1 MDATRATPVAVVGM
15 GCRLPGGIDT
25 PELLWEALL
34 RGDDL
39 VTEIPADR
47 WDVDEYYDP
56 EPGVPGRSVCKWGA
70 FLDDVGDF
78 DPEFFGITDK
88 DATAMDPQH
97 RLLLAASWE
106 AMEHGGFSRDTMANS
121 RTGVFVGLMHGDYQ
135 FVHADAQAL
144 SGPYGLMGTSFAM
157 GSGRVAYAMGLHGPA
172 MTVDTACSSG
182 LAAVHLACRSLHDG
196 ESDLALAGGASV
208 MLEPR
213 KAASGSAIG
222 MLSPTGRC
230 HAFDVAADG
239 FVAGEGCVVVLL
251 KRLPD
256 ALADHDRV
264 LAVIRGTA
272 VNQDGHTVNIVTPSR
287 SAQVE
292 AYRAALAAA
301 GVEPGSVGMVEAH
314 GPGTPVG
321 DPIEYASLAEVYGL
335 DSPCALASVKTNFG
349 HTQSAAGALG
359 LMKAVLALQH
369 GVVPR
374 NLHFTRLPD
383 EFAKIE
389 TNLFVPQSTTQW
401 PANDHQAPRRAAV
414 SSYGFSGTNVHA
426 ILEQAPVEQAP
437 GKAEPDG
444 ARPTPAVGGRL
455 MFPLS
460 ATSAD
465 GLRQTAGRLADW
477 VEAHAADVA
486 AADLAYT
493 LSRRRHHRPVRT
505 AVFADTVETL
515 ADGLREVADADFPYQ
530 AAAGRDDRG
539 PVWIFSG
546 QGSQWAAMGAELLA
560 TEPAF
565 AAAVAEAEPLIARE
579 SGFSVTEAIS
589 APETVTGIERI
600 QPALFAMQVALAA
613 TMRSYGV
620 RPGAV
625 IGHSMGE
632 AAAAVVAGA
641 LSLEDGVRVICRRSR
656 LMSTIAGSGTMASV
670 ELPAP
675 QVLSE
680 LASRGID
687 DVVVAVVASP
697 QSTVIGGV
705 AETVRDLVAAWEQR
719 EVMAREVAVDVAS
732 HSPQVD
738 PILDELT
745 DALAELNPVTPE
757 VPFYSST
764 MYDPR
769 EELECDAWYWADNLR
784 HTVRFAA
791 SVQAALEDGYRVFA
805 ELAPHPLLTHAVEQ
819 TADSLG
825 IPLAALPAMRR
836 EQELPHGLGGF
847 LTDLYSAGA
856 AIDFSVLNPD
866 GRLVDAPLPTWSNR
880 PLLLNR
886 GGQQSPAP
894 GARTVAVHPL
904 MGAHVQLQ
912 EEPERHVWQ
921 GEVGTGAQPWLSD
934 YRIHD
939 AATLPEATYC
949 EMALTAARTVLGDA
963 SEISDI
969 RIDRTLMLDEQTPLG
984 AVASL
989 QGPGVLTFAAET
1001 LKDGKHTR
1009 WATAVLR
1016 AVDDADQPPAV
1027 DIADLLATHPRRV
1040 DGAEVRQ
1047 WFERRGLRFGPAFTG
1062 LTCVHAAEGTDETV
1076 LAEVALP
1083 RALRSQHAGYGVHP
1097 VLLSACFQ
1105 SVGAHPSVEQVANG
1119 GMLLPRS
1126 VRQLRAYGSTRSARY
1141 CFTRVTRADTTGIG
1155 ADLDILDEH
1164 GTVLLTVRGLEMGI
1178 AQASE
1183 RDRVLSERLL
1193 TIDWQQRDLP
1203 EASHAEPGAWL
1214 LIAASTAADV
1224 VATELADA
1232 LKGGG
1237 AQCTSMLWPQAGE
1250 PMPDV
1255 SWLRD
1260 YLGSNVLDGV
1270 VVLTGPTDGDAD
1282 EQCAVR
1288 GGEHVRHLV
1297 RIVRELPDIP
1307 VEPPRLYIVT
1317 RGAQPVLAGDPV
1329 NLEQAGLRGL
1339 IRVIGNEHPQL
1350 RASQIDLDG
1359 DTDVEYLARQLLE
1372 HSDEDETAWR
1382 NGLWYAARLSPAPLR
1397 PEERQTAVVDHA
1409 QDGMGVWIHKP
1420 GDPESIEL
1428 AAFDRVPPGPGEI
1441 EVAVTAS
1448 SVNFADVLIA
1458 FGRYP
1463 SIDGA
1468 PPRLGMDF
1476 AGVVTAVGPDVTTH
1490 QVGDHVGGFSK
1501 NGTWATFVTCDA
1513 RVAVT
1518 LPSGLTDAQAA
1529 AVSIAHAT
1537 AWYGLHD
1544 QAGIAAGDRVLIH
1557 SATGGVGQAAIA
1569 IARAAGAEIFATAGS
1584 PQRRQLLRDMG
1595 IAHVYDSRSTEF
1607 AELIRRDTDE
1617 YGVDIVLNSLT
1628 GGAQRAGLELLSTG
1642 GRFVEIGK
1650 RDVYANNRLELF
1662 PFRRNLTFHYVDLAL
1677 LAESR
1682 PHRVGDLLGKVYQ
1695 LVADGELPL
1704 PQCTHYPLSDA
1715 ADAIRTMSAAEH
1727 TGKLVLD
1734 VPRTGRS
1741 QVVVPPERATV
1752 FRRDGSYIISGG
1764 LGGLGLFLAEK
1775 MAVAGCGRIVLT
1787 SRSQPNQKALDTIEL
1802 IAAMGGDIVVEAGD
1816 IAAPGTADRLVAA
1829 ATATG
1834 LPLRGVLHAAAVAED
1849 ATLVNL
1855 TDEVIDHEWAPKAYG
1870 AWNLHRATT
1879 GQPLDWFC
1887 SFSSAAALVGAPG
1900 HCAYA
1905 AANSWLDAFAHW
1917 RRAQGLPATTI
1928 AWSAWAG
1935 IGLATAAA
1943 VETTITPE
1951 EGAYAFEALLRH
1963 DRAYTGYAP
1972 VSRTPWLTAL
1982 AQRSKFAELFQA
1994 RDESLTDTSKFL
2006 AELHALPKEEWSPR
2020 LRRLV
2025 SDKLS
2030 KILRRSID
2038 PDRPLSEYGLDSLAN
2053 LELRNYLKDETA
2065 IRITPS
2071 HISTVN
2077 GLAEALYEYL
2087 TVDGTRG
2094 DVEPRES
2101 GGITRIQSPSGP
2113 DLATANTD

>member
-1 MDATRATPVAVVGM
+1 
-15 GCRLPGGIDT
+15 
-25 PELLWEALL
+25 
-34 RGDDL
+34 
-39 VTEIPADR
+39 
-47 WDVDEYYDP
+47 
-56 EPGVPGRSVCKWGA
+56 
-70 FLDDVGDF
+70 
-78 DPEFFGITDK
+78 
-88 DATAMDPQH
+88 
-97 RLLLAASWE
+97 
-106 AMEHGGFSRDTMANS
+106 
-121 RTGVFVGLMHGDYQ
+121 
-135 FVHADAQAL
+135 
-144 SGPYGLMGTSFAM
+144 
-157 GSGRVAYAMGLHGPA
+157 
-172 MTVDTACSSG
+172 
-182 LAAVHLACRSLHDG
+182 
-196 ESDLALAGGASV
+196 
-208 MLEPR
+208 
-213 KAASGSAIG
+213 
-222 MLSPTGRC
+222 
-230 HAFDVAADG
+230 
-239 FVAGEGCVVVLL
+239 
-251 KRLPD
+251 
-256 ALADHDRV
+256 
-264 LAVIRGTA
+264 
-272 VNQDGHTVNIVTPSR
+272 
-287 SAQVE
+287 
-292 AYRAALAAA
+292 
-301 GVEPGSVGMVEAH
+301 
-314 GPGTPVG
+314 
-321 DPIEYASLAEVYGL
+321 
-335 DSPCALASVKTNFG
+335 
-349 HTQSAAGALG
+349 
-359 LMKAVLALQH
+359 
-369 GVVPR
+369 
-374 NLHFTRLPD
+374 
-383 EFAKIE
+383 
-389 TNLFVPQSTTQW
+389 
-401 PANDHQAPRRAAV
+401 
-414 SSYGFSGTNVHA
+414 
-426 ILEQAPVEQAP
+426 
-437 GKAEPDG
+437 
-444 ARPTPAVGGRL
+444 
-455 MFPLS
+455 
-460 ATSAD
+460 
-465 GLRQTAGRLADW
+465 
-477 VEAHAADVA
+477 
-486 AADLAYT
+486 
-493 LSRRRHHRPVRT
+493 
-505 AVFADTVETL
+505 
-515 ADGLREVADADFPYQ
+515 
-530 AAAGRDDRG
+530 
-539 PVWIFSG
+539 
-546 QGSQWAAMGAELLA
+546 
-560 TEPAF
+560 
-565 AAAVAEAEPLIARE
+565 
-579 SGFSVTEAIS
+579 
-589 APETVTGIERI
+589 
-600 QPALFAMQVALAA
+600 
-613 TMRSYGV
+613 
-620 RPGAV
+620 
-625 IGHSMGE
+625 
-632 AAAAVVAGA
+632 
-641 LSLEDGVRVICRRSR
+641 
-656 LMSTIAGSGTMASV
+656 
-670 ELPAP
+670 
-675 QVLSE
+675 
-680 LASRGID
+680 
-687 DVVVAVVASP
+687 
-697 QSTVIGGV
+697 
-705 AETVRDLVAAWEQR
+705 
-719 EVMAREVAVDVAS
+719 
-732 HSPQVD
+732 
-738 PILDELT
+738 
-745 DALAELNPVTPE
+745 
-757 VPFYSST
+757 
-764 MYDPR
+764 
-769 EELECDAWYWADNLR
+769 
-784 HTVRFAA
+784 
-791 SVQAALEDGYRVFA
+791 
-805 ELAPHPLLTHAVEQ
+805 
-819 TADSLG
+819 
-825 IPLAALPAMRR
+825 
-836 EQELPHGLGGF
+836 
-847 LTDLYSAGA
+847 
-856 AIDFSVLNPD
+856 
-866 GRLVDAPLPTWSNR
+866 
-880 PLLLNR
+880 
-886 GGQQSPAP
+886 
-894 GARTVAVHPL
+894 

-921 GEVGTGAQPWLSD
+921 GEVGTGTQPWLSD
-934 YRIHD
+934 HRIHD
-939 AATLPEATYC
+939 VAALPEATYC
-949 EMALTAARTVLGDA
+949 EMALTAARAVLGDA
-963 SEISDI
+963 SELCDI
-969 RIDRTLMLDEQTPLG
+969 RIDRMLMLDEETPLG

-989 QGPGVLTFAAET
+989 QGPGVLTFAVET

-1016 AVDDADQPPAV
+1016 AVEDADQPPAAE
-1027 DIADLLATHPRRV
+1027 IADLLATHPRRV

-1062 LTCVHAAEGTDETV
+1062 LTCVHTSEGTDETV
-1076 LAEVALP
+1076 LAEVELP
-1083 RALRSQHAGYGVHP
+1083 RPLRSQHAGYGVHP
-1097 VLLSACFQ
+1097 ALLSACFQ
-1105 SVGAHPSVEQVANG
+1105 SVEAHPSVEQVANG
-1119 GMLLPRS
+1119 SMLLPRS
-1126 VRQLRAYGSTRSARY
+1126 VRQLRAYGSTRNARY

-1164 GTVLLTVRGLEMGI
+1164 GTVLLTVRGLEMGV
-1178 AQASE
+1178 AQTSE

-1203 EASHAEPGAWL
+1203 EASHAEPGVWL

-1224 VATELADA
+1224 VAAKLAGA
-1232 LKGGG
+1232 LKGNG

-1270 VVLTGPTDGDAD
+1270 VVLTGPSDGDAD

-1288 GGEHVRHLV
+1288 GGEYVRHLV

-1350 RASQIDLDG
+1350 RATQIDLDE
-1359 DTDVEYLARQLLE
+1359 DTDVECLARQLLE
-1372 HSDEDETAWR
+1372 QSDEDETAWR
-1382 NGLWYAARLSPAPLR
+1382 SGLWYAARLSPAPLR
-1397 PEERQTAVVDHA
+1397 PEERRTAVVDHA
-1409 QDGMGVWIHKP
+1409 RNGMSVRIHKP

-1441 EVAVTAS
+1441 EVAVIAS
-1448 SVNFADVLIA
+1448 SINFADVLIA

-1463 SIDGA
+1463 SIDGV

-1490 QVGDHVGGFSK
+1490 QLGDHVGGFSK

-1518 LPSGLTDAQAA
+1518 LPPGLTDGHAA
-1529 AVSIAHAT
+1529 AVSTAHAT

-1642 GRFVEIGK
+1642 GRFVELGK

-1682 PHRVGDLLGKVYQ
+1682 PQRVGDLLGKVYQ

-1704 PQCTHYPLSDA
+1704 PQCTHYPLRDA

-1734 VPRTGRS
+1734 IPRIGHS
-1741 QVVVPPERATV
+1741 KVVVPPERATV

-1787 SRSQPNQKALDTIEL
+1787 SRSQPNQKALDTIAL

-1834 LPLRGVLHAAAVAED
+1834 LPLRGVLHGAAVAED

-1855 TDEVIDHEWAPKAYG
+1855 TDEVLEHEWAPKAYG

-1905 AANSWLDAFAHW
+1905 AANSWLDTFTHW

-1943 VETTITPE
+1943 VETTITPD

-1994 RDESLTDTSKFL
+1994 RDESLMDTSKFL
-2006 AELHALPKEEWSPR
+2006 AELHALPKEEWPPR

-2094 DVEPRES
+2094 DVESHES

-2113 DLATANTD
+2113 NLAAANTD